1 MVMRPCYGNNHHLLE
16 AECFSRGSFYG
27 CSTAASTPKI
37 RFQKVSWCG
46 SESIYYTSLEFDLF
60 DLHSPLAAWCC
71 PLGSSSD
78 PLSKAKNVRDP
89 QSTLLL
95 KKRDGEHWSRI
106 WIQSKNPEILWAKLK
121 TFGILSQLYFNWRNA
136 TDSSDLKYE
145 SNTKF
150 RIPKNI
156 WHLVCPKLKR

>member
-1 MVMRPCYGNNHHLLE
+1 MAIIIIYWKQGFLQGVPAL
-16 AECFSRGSFYG
+16 A
-27 CSTAASTPKI
+27 KI

-95 KKRDGEHWSRI
+95 KKRDGKH
-106 WIQSKNPEILWAKLK
+106 
-121 TFGILSQLYFNWRNA
+121 
-136 TDSSDLKYE
+136 
-145 SNTKF
+145 
-150 RIPKNI
+150 
-156 WHLVCPKLKR
+156 